1 MSYLSV
7 IYPQVVFQVVLVGEG
22 VNVIRV
28 SWRPGWPSPVELCL
42 MGTWSPV
49 YEPIFAEDHD
59 ELDDV
64 DFDALEKKD
73 ESECSTVDGEVAS
86 LCWYL
91 IVISAMSILVR
102 EVVVFPVVVSS
113 D

>member
-1 MSYLSV
+1 M
-7 IYPQVVFQVVLVGEG
+7 
-22 VNVIRV
+22 
-28 SWRPGWPSPVELCL
+28 
-42 MGTWSPV
+42 
-49 YEPIFAEDHD
+49 YEPIFAEDRD

-64 DFDALEKKD
+64 DSNALEKKD
-73 ESECSTVDGEVAS
+73 ESEYNTIDGEVAS